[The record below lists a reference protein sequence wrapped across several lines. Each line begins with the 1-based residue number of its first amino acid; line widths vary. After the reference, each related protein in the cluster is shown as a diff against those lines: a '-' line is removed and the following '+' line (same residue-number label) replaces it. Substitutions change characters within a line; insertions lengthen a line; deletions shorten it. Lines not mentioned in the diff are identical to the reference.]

1 MRGLSY
7 SISPQIF
14 DKYPGYARG
23 VVLAFGVHNGTSPE
37 KLVDLLRQ
45 AEASVR
51 AQANLELIAE
61 HPLIK
66 PWREAYKA
74 FGAKP
79 SEFRSSIEA
88 MARRALHSDPIPSI
102 NSLVDIGNTVS
113 LLHLVPLGGHSMD
126 ELTQNIS
133 LCLATGKE
141 DFVPFGTSELE
152 HPLPGEVIFVE
163 GNTVLTRRWTW
174 RQANYTLTLPKT
186 RSIEINI
193 DRLPPVE
200 MEEVHAI
207 ANQVMGLVEEF
218 CGGKMRYEILNA
230 GHMEMKLELRW
241 DNPVYMT
248 RG

>member
-1 MRGLSY
+1 MTGLSY
-7 SISPQIF
+7 SISSDIF
-14 DKYPGYARG
+14 DKYSGYARR
-23 VVLAFGVHNGTSPE
+23 VVLAFGVHNDRSPE
-37 KLVDLLRQ
+37 KLVQLLRE

-51 AQANLELIAE
+51 AQANLEMIAE
-61 HPLIK
+61 HPRIK

-88 MARRALHSDPIPSI
+88 MARRALRGDQLPSI
-102 NSLVDIGNTVS
+102 NALVDIGNIVS
-113 LLHLVPLGGHSMD
+113 LQHLVPVGGHSMD
-126 ELTQNIS
+126 ELTQDIS
-133 LCLATGKE
+133 LCLAIGE
-141 DFVPFGTSELE
+141 EEFVPFGLTEVE

-174 RQANYTLTLPKT
+174 RQANYTLTLPET
-186 RSIEINI
+186 TSLEFNI

-200 MEEVHAI
+200 LEEVHVI

-230 GHMEMKLELRW
+230 DHRQMMLE
-241 DNPVYMT
+241 
-248 RG
+248 